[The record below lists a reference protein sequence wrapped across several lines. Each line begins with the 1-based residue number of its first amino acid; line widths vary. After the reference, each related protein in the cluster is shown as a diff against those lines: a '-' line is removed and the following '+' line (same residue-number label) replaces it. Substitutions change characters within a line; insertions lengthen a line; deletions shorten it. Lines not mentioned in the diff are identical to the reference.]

1 MSGIVRGDQVGKDLL
16 LTPDVCIVGSGPG
29 GAIVASR
36 LTEAGARVVVLEEGG
51 HHGKDEFDMQE
62 ATAYPRLYQD
72 RGNRA
77 TADLSIS
84 VLQGRAVGGG
94 TVVNWTTSFRTPD
107 DVLAF
112 WRDKE
117 GAALTPEVLR
127 PHFEE
132 VERRLGIQKV
142 DLEEVNANNRAL
154 YDGCKKL
161 GWSVDTISRNV
172 RGCLRT
178 GYCGMGCPVDAKQSA
193 ALTYLPDAVSRG
205 ATVYADCRVRRIEW
219 SGKRAQAVIGEVLH
233 PGSQEQTGRTVRVE
247 PRIVVV
253 SAGALNSPALLL
265 RSGMAQGPV
274 GRKTWLHPT
283 VAMVALYRDPVEGFY
298 GAPQSVASHHF
309 AHRGKDAG
317 FFLEAAP
324 VHPMLAGLALPGF
337 GPQVTGQMGLLP
349 HVSVSIA
356 LMIDGFGNGEEGGT
370 VTLRPDG
377 GPRLDYPQGPRHFEC
392 FRASMKA
399 LARAHLAN
407 GALRLSSLHVP
418 AVTVTSE
425 KDLPALEAAPLGPN
439 RCGLF
444 TAHQMG
450 GCRMGA
456 DPARSVVNPELRHHF
471 VENLWV
477 ADGSSFP
484 TGLGV
489 NPMESIY
496 AVSSWAAQHVRS
508 ALARA

>member
-1 MSGIVRGDQVGKDLL
+1 VSGIVRGDQVGKDLL
-16 LTPDVCIVGSGPG
+16 VTPDVCIVGSGPG

-36 LTEAGARVVVLEEGG
+36 LAEAGARVVVLEEGG

-219 SGKRAQAVIGEVLH
+219 SGKRAHAVIGEVLH
-233 PGSQEQTGRTVRVE
+233 PGTQEQTGRTVRVE

-253 SAGALNSPALLL
+253 SGGALNSPALLL
-265 RSGMAQGPV
+265 RSGLAQGAV
-274 GRKTWLHPT
+274 GRKTWLHPA
-283 VAMVALYRDPVEGFY
+283 VAMLALYREPIEGFY

-309 AHRGKDAG
+309 AQRGTDAG

-324 VHPMLAGLALPGF
+324 VHPMLAGLAFPGF
-337 GPQVTGQMGLLP
+337 GPQMTGQMGLLP
-349 HVSVSIA
+349 HVSVSVA
-356 LMIDGFGNGEEGGT
+356 LMIDGFGDGEEGGT

-425 KDLPALEAAPLGPN
+425 KDLAALAAAPLGPN
-439 RCGLF
+439 RCGVF

-477 ADGSSFP
+477 ADGSVFP